1 MFRTKKSKDMYVLY
15 SRNRKRKNEAVHQLL
30 FLAIGE

>member
-1 MFRTKKSKDMYVLY
+1 MFRTKKSKDMYVVY
-15 SRNRKRKNEAVHQLL
+15 SRNRKRKNELL